1 MDYLTFN
8 LNFMLHTS
16 SLFYR

>member
-8 LNFMLHTS
+8 LNFMLLTS